1 MDGQKYTLQTD
12 RKTGYRPT
20 HRQRLKEAG
29 RQRQTDGDRQRQL
42 DRIHTPSGLFTCFI
56 VPVAPPLTT
65 DREGVTSSPSHK
77 MTTTTP
83 LNSLPNDLIS
93 NIGLEWF
100 RAVSAGLACF
110 ERPICLRVN
119 MAPGNA
125 QATLNCASG
134 LASGS
139 QPVIPGP
146 LLLRRRAPNPNET
159 VLDWYI
165 KCIQRLSLIDIWNVF
180 TAFGFCEL
188 ETVPRLTFFF
198 FFGLLGQSSH
208 KKSRSQRMDPF
219 LARNGR
225 GLM

>member
-56 VPVAPPLTT
+56 VLVAPPLTT

-93 NIGLEWF
+93 NIGLE
-100 RAVSAGLACF
+100 
-110 ERPICLRVN
+110 
-119 MAPGNA
+119 
-125 QATLNCASG
+125 
-134 LASGS
+134 
-139 QPVIPGP
+139 
-146 LLLRRRAPNPNET
+146 
-159 VLDWYI
+159 
-165 KCIQRLSLIDIWNVF
+165 
-180 TAFGFCEL
+180 
-188 ETVPRLTFFF
+188 
-198 FFGLLGQSSH
+198 
-208 KKSRSQRMDPF
+208 
-219 LARNGR
+219 
-225 GLM
+225 